1 MQCKIKMRGFN
12 LLRMGS
18 WMELLEWKAGHPHV
32 LKPILG
38 ELFGTILA
46 WGYSDWPVMVL
57 KMAGILTFR
66 RQSYPPNMF
75 CFLAWIVFLR
85 IFIFQVSYFKTTQN
99 RSKATCPQSYS
110 DWFFRGVC
118 HNKSINLITLS
129 EQYEPI
135 NWPRNAHQMH
145 ITALSPFLNRELTG
159 FNCNSKH
166 ISSKD
171 VCKLTGCA
179 H

>member
-1 MQCKIKMRGFN
+1 MHFLKLKKKYP
-12 LLRMGS
+12 
-18 WMELLEWKAGHPHV
+18 KA
-32 LKPILG
+32 
-38 ELFGTILA
+38 LFLYNETF
-46 WGYSDWPVMVL
+46 V
-57 KMAGILTFR
+57 GILTFR
-66 RQSYPPNMF
+66 RQSYQSNMF
-75 CFLAWIVFLR
+75 CFLACIVFLR
-85 IFIFQVSYFKTTQN
+85 IFIFQVSYFQTTQN

-145 ITALSPFLNRELTG
+145 ITALSPFLNREITS